1 VIPATVLT
9 RQVTYREMDRAPACV
24 AWVTAGASARGGD
37 GSLRAM
43 ADESTQ
49 SITIA
54 AAPAAVLDVIAD
66 FPTYP
71 EWADSITSAKVLTH
85 DDEGRPEQVRFTLDA
100 GPIKDT
106 YVLAYD
112 WVDDGVTWDLVSGQ
126 MQRGQRGRY
135 RLEGSGQETT
145 VTYTLAVDLAVPMPG
160 LIKRRAE
167 KKIMD
172 TALTGL
178 KRRVES

>member
-1 VIPATVLT
+1 
-9 RQVTYREMDRAPACV
+9 
-24 AWVTAGASARGGD
+24 
-37 GSLRAM
+37 M

-49 SITIA
+49 SISIA
-54 AAPAAVLDVIAD
+54 APSSQVLDVIAD
-66 FPTYP
+66 FPAYP
-71 EWADSITSAKVLTH
+71 RWADSITSAKVLTN

-112 WVDDGVTWDLVSGQ
+112 WTDDGVTWDLVSGQ
-126 MQRGQRGRY
+126 MQRSQRGRY
-135 RLEGSGQETT
+135 RLEESGGATT
-145 VTYTLAVDLAVPMPG
+145 VTYTLSVDLTVPMPG

-167 KKIMD
+167 RRIMD

-178 KRRVES
+178 KRRVEG

>member
-1 VIPATVLT
+1 
-9 RQVTYREMDRAPACV
+9 
-24 AWVTAGASARGGD
+24 
-37 GSLRAM
+37 M

-54 AAPAAVLDVIAD
+54 AAPTAVLDVIAD
-66 FPTYP
+66 FPSYP
-71 EWADSITSAKVLTH
+71 EWADSITSAKVLTN

-135 RLEGSGQETT
+135 RLEGSGEETT
-145 VTYTLAVDLAVPMPG
+145 VTYTLSVDLAVPMPG

-167 KKIMD
+167 KRIMD

>member
-1 VIPATVLT
+1 
-9 RQVTYREMDRAPACV
+9 
-24 AWVTAGASARGGD
+24 
-37 GSLRAM
+37 M

-49 SITIA
+49 SLTIP
-54 AAPAAVLDVIAD
+54 APASDVLGVIAD
-66 FPTYP
+66 FDAYP
-71 EWADSITSAKVLTH
+71 EWADSITAATVLTH

-135 RLEGSGQETT
+135 RLEGSEKETT
-145 VTYTLAVDLAVPMPG
+145 VTYTLSVDLAVPMPG
-160 LIKRRAE
+160 MIKRRAE
-167 KKIMD
+167 KRIMD
-172 TALTGL
+172 TALSG
-178 KRRVES
+178 

>member
-1 VIPATVLT
+1 
-9 RQVTYREMDRAPACV
+9 
-24 AWVTAGASARGGD
+24 
-37 GSLRAM
+37 M

-54 AAPAAVLDVIAD
+54 AAPATVLDVIRD
-66 FPTYP
+66 FPAYP
-71 EWADSITSAKVLTH
+71 EWADSITSAKVLTN

-135 RLEGSGQETT
+135 RLPGPRKETT
-145 VTYTLAVDLAVPMPG
+145 GRSTPSARLGGP
-160 LIKRRAE
+160 
-167 KKIMD
+167 
-172 TALTGL
+172 
-178 KRRVES
+178 